1 MIQGMEFIQNMG
13 TCGYGVILK
22 TDDILYPYDDSM
34 KTARFISRH
43 SLRIQ
48 SIGYFKGLLVI
59 YLYKR
64 IEMGEPIYPFEII
77 QNRIPAG
84 QGAFIQGL
92 LVIVYGSK
100 RKQ

>member
-1 MIQGMEFIQNMG
+1 MIQGMESIQNMG
-13 TCGYGVILK
+13 TCCHGVILK
-22 TDDILYPYDDSM
+22 TDDILYPYDNTM
-34 KTARFISRH
+34 KTARFISGH

-48 SIGYFKGLLVI
+48 SIGCFKGLLVI
-59 YLYKR
+59 HLYKR
-64 IEMGEPIYPFEII
+64 IEMGETFDPFEII
-77 QNRIPAG
+77 QNHIPAG

>member
-1 MIQGMEFIQNMG
+1 MESIQNMR
-13 TCGYGVILK
+13 TCGYRVILK
-22 TDDILYPYDDSM
+22 TDDILYPYDNSM
-34 KTARFISRH
+34 KTARFISGH
-43 SLRIQ
+43 SLSIQ
-48 SIGYFKGLLVI
+48 SVGHFKGLLVI
-59 YLYKR
+59 YLYKC
-64 IEMGEPIYPFEII
+64 IEMGETFDPFEII

>member
-1 MIQGMEFIQNMG
+1 
-13 TCGYGVILK
+13 VILK
-22 TDDILYPYDDSM
+22 TDDILYPYDNSM
-34 KTARFISRH
+34 KTARFISGH
-43 SLRIQ
+43 SLHIQ
-48 SIGYFKGLLVI
+48 TVGRFKGLLVI

-64 IEMGEPIYPFEII
+64 IEMGETFDPFEII
-77 QNRIPAG
+77 PGHIPAG